1 MSVTNWFRDRQQE
14 TKIST
19 EQNLWTKCQN
29 CGAILY
35 QSDLEDKSYVCPECR
50 FHYRLPARLRVEMLV
65 DNEENSFSELDADL
79 LPTDP
84 LNFSGNKPYKESLKQ
99 AQEATGLTEA
109 ALTGIGKI
117 NGFKVA
123 LGVLDFSFIGGSMG
137 KVVGEKIARLF
148 VRASKENLPV
158 VTVSSSGGARMQEGV
173 FSLMQM
179 AKTAAAVQ
187 QFSQT
192 NLPFISILAN
202 PTTGGVLA
210 SFSSLADII
219 IAEPH
224 ALIGFA
230 GPRVIEQTLNQKVPK
245 GFQSAETVLKNGF
258 IDLVVE
264 RKELRPLL
272 INLLRYLT

>member
-1 MSVTNWFRDRQQE
+1 
-14 TKIST
+14 
-19 EQNLWTKCQN
+19 
-29 CGAILY
+29 
-35 QSDLEDKSYVCPECR
+35 
-50 FHYRLPARLRVEMLV
+50 MLV
-65 DNEENSFSELDADL
+65 DKEEGSFSELDADL
-79 LPTDP
+79 QPSDP
-84 LNFSGNKPYKESLKQ
+84 LKFSGNKPYEESLKQ
-99 AQEATGLTEA
+99 AQESTGLMEA
-109 ALTGIGKI
+109 VLTGIGKI

-137 KVVGEKIARLF
+137 SVVGEKIARLF
-148 VRASKENLPV
+148 AAASREGLPV
-158 VTVSSSGGARMQEGV
+158 ITVSSSGGARMQEGV

-192 NLPFISILAN
+192 KLPYISVLAN

-272 INLLRYLT
+272 VNLLSYLT